1 VDRLAHELA
10 RALNSPPGL
19 PTRAVVRGDAEPG
32 HPQRPASASRPL
44 RIAVVGAGWA
54 GIAAAVHARSAGH
67 EVEVFEM
74 AAQPGGRARTVRVAG
89 RSLDNGQHIL
99 IGAYQATLELMQHI
113 GADVSTLLRRMP
125 LALQYPD
132 GQGLRLG
139 GGAPVPAFVRAVLGQ
154 RGWSW
159 PQRLSL
165 LTIAAG
171 WAARRFRCAEALT
184 VAELC
189 QRLPA
194 TVRAQLIEPLCV
206 AALNT
211 PASQAS
217 AQVFLS
223 VLRDAL
229 FSSPGSSDLL
239 LPGAP
244 LGALL
249 PQPAAA
255 WLDAHGVR
263 VHTRS
268 RVSRLN
274 TGLAGWELDGKPF
287 DAVVLACNAAEAAR
301 LCAIL
306 APAWSAMAAALR
318 YEPIITVYLHC
329 PGARLALPMMALH
342 ADAQSPAQ
350 FVFDLGAQG
359 SVTDVFAFVISGARA
374 WLERGLDAAAQATLA
389 QAIQAFGPDTW
400 PQTPVLLHVAAEKRA
415 TFACTPDLKR
425 PPASVAPGLWAAG
438 DYVAGPYPATLEGAV
453 RSGRAAAQHLTRA
466 AQAA

>member
-1 VDRLAHELA
+1 L
-10 RALNSPPGL
+10 LN
-19 PTRAVVRGDAEPG
+19 
-32 HPQRPASASRPL
+32 
-44 RIAVVGAGWA
+44 IAVVGAGWA
-54 GIAAAVHARSAGH
+54 GMAAAVHARRAGH

-89 RSLDNGQHIL
+89 RTLDNGQHIL
-99 IGAYQATLELMQHI
+99 IGAYQATLELMRHI
-113 GADVSTLLRRMP
+113 GADVSTLLHRMP
-125 LALQYPD
+125 LTLQYPD

-139 GGAPVPAFVRAVLGQ
+139 SGAPVPAFVRAVLGQ
-154 RGWSW
+154 TGWSW

-165 LTIAAG
+165 LTVAAS
-171 WAARRFRCAEALT
+171 WAARRFRCTEALS

-194 TVRAQLIEPLCV
+194 NVMAQLIEPLCV

-217 AQVFLS
+217 AQVFLR

-255 WLDAHGVR
+255 WLDTHGVR
-263 VHTRS
+263 VRTHA

-274 TGLAGWELDGKPF
+274 AGVAGWELDGRSF
-287 DAVVLACNAAEAAR
+287 DAVVMACSAAEAAR
-301 LCAIL
+301 LCASP

-359 SVTDVFAFVISGARA
+359 SETEVFAFVISGARA
-374 WLERGLDAAAQATLA
+374 WLERGLDATAQATLA
-389 QAIQAFGPDTW
+389 QAIHAFSPGTW
-400 PQTPVLLHVAAEKRA
+400 PQTPLLLHVAAEKRA
-415 TFACTPDLKR
+415 TFACTPGLKR
-425 PPASVAPGLWAAG
+425 PPAFVAPGLWAAG